1 MKKILFTLLFL
12 ASFSAFSQ
20 GGIWWRTNKA
30 YGEQKYRSA
39 FDSTLFFPTGNGTP
53 KLNSINL
60 GQSAFYYDSAA
71 KKLYVF
77 SPSDSTWDD
86 YTPGGS
92 VDLQGATDN
101 GNETTNSIV
110 VNGETKGIYV
120 ASIADPLKY
129 AGAFT
134 RSGQPVLY
142 VGTGSPGSAVFV
154 PPVSGFT
161 QDNEI
166 TLPDS
171 SGKLVLRINNISP
184 DSKGN
189 VTIST
194 GGVSPSDTAA
204 MLAAYLRKV
213 DTADLSRK
221 QMGAYTFRANNTSSA
236 ANATELVYKSFTNLT
251 YGGTVTWTHSGTA
264 PSGTPV
270 VRYSWSQINKDVWLS
285 MTCYYPTNGT
295 SVTAATFTW
304 PSDVPLPLEP
314 TGTGAADDVLYS
326 GTGFITTNY
335 ATEPTIAG
343 RAFVKV
349 NTGDTGYEFKVVSSS
364 VSARYCIFNIKF
376 TAQ

>member
-129 AGAFT
+129 SGAFT

-142 VGTGSPGSAVFV
+142 VGTGSPGSAVFI

-213 DTADLSRK
+213 NFADSIHSYFGGTHLASDF
-221 QMGAYTFRANNTSSA
+221 TTSSTTAVSTSLSFTAA
-236 ANATELVYKSFTNLT
+236 ANSVYR
-251 YGGTVTWTHSGTA
+251 VTISGTA
-264 PSGTPV
+264 SKATSSTGLKLAIDAPAGSTIKGVQYGGQASLSTALQNSLISTISTLGGTF
-270 VRYSWSQINKDVWLS
+270 
-285 MTCYYPTNGT
+285 
-295 SVTAATFTW
+295 A
-304 PSDVPLPLEP
+304 
-314 TGTGAADDVLYS
+314 TGTGVEVPFRME
-326 GTGFITTNY
+326 FILETSSTAGAVTLQGATVTSNTATIY
-335 ATEPTIAG
+335 ARTSMFWT
-343 RAFVKV
+343 K
-349 NTGDTGYEFKVVSSS
+349 S
-364 VSARYCIFNIKF
+364 V
-376 TAQ
+376 AQ